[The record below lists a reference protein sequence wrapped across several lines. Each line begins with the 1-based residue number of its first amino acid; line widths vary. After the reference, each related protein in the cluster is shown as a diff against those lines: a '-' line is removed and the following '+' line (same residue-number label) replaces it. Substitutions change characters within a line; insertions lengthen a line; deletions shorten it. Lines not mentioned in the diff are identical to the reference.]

1 MFLNTGITTEIE
13 WFLFY
18 INLSF
23 GNALVIMSA
32 EFQYWRSYGLLLQNN
47 TFYHKAEIWRT
58 KMTSVHIYQK
68 IGLIAQG
75 FFFFFLPIS
84 GS

>member
-13 WFLFY
+13 CFLFY

-32 EFQYWRSYGLLLQNN
+32 EFQY
-47 TFYHKAEIWRT
+47 
-58 KMTSVHIYQK
+58 
-68 IGLIAQG
+68 
-75 FFFFFLPIS
+75 
-84 GS
+84 